1 MQVGWHYWTEM
12 VNVSAFALFVGDF
25 PWVLLKGFWLC
36 NQSSKDMIMTMWL
49 HLWPIKTCEKL
60 SSQIGLSAG
69 SCRNSLFPSRIK
81 MAAMALCFVAEPTK
95 DLILHD
101 ISLIM
106 CNRATGSYTDP
117 HDYCQWRLS
126 VTTGRLLRKMNT
138 WANCNLT
145 HIKRKHVWGESK
157 CGICFFFL
165 SLAHSLPTWWALSA
179 LLQPATMGP
188 SMMTIMNCQK
198 FRLTPGTNLKKQT
211 L

>member
-1 MQVGWHYWTEM
+1 MTCVVMYVVTFLFFFKWKLLGSMQVEWHRWTEM

-69 SCRNSLFPSRIK
+69 SCSNSLFPSPIK
-81 MAAMALCFVAEPTK
+81 MAATALSFVAEPTK
-95 DLILHD
+95 DLILHN

-117 HDYCQWRLS
+117 HDYRQWRLS
-126 VTTGRLLRKMNT
+126 VTTTSQKNEHL
-138 WANCNLT
+138 
-145 HIKRKHVWGESK
+145 SK
-157 CGICFFFL
+157 L
-165 SLAHSLPTWWALSA
+165 
-179 LLQPATMGP
+179 
-188 SMMTIMNCQK
+188 
-198 FRLTPGTNLKKQT
+198 
-211 L
+211 